1 MLTERL
7 LRLTI
12 AGGSEWV
19 MALLLALSVISISV
33 VVERALFFRRRRRQL
48 DRVDR
53 ALLPLLS
60 GAAGEQLRQ
69 AVEELQ
75 DPLLTVALESART
88 RDPADAEKIVASL
101 LSRERLELERRL
113 TFLGTLGNN
122 APFIGLFGTVL
133 GIIRAFNDLSVSTRA
148 GSSAV
153 MAGISEA
160 LVATA
165 IGLFVAIP
173 AVIAF
178 NYFQRQVDRLLST
191 TEALSQALLASARDV
206 GAGLGTSSRTS

>member
-1 MLTERL
+1 MAAGGGSCMLTERL

-19 MALLLALSVISISV
+19 MVLLLALSVVSISV

-48 DRVDR
+48 DRVDG

-60 GAAGEQLRQ
+60 SADGGALRR
-69 AVEELQ
+69 AVEELR
-75 DPLLTVALESART
+75 DPLLQVALDSAAT
-88 RDPADAEKIVASL
+88 RDAADAEKIVAGL

-133 GIIRAFNDLSVSTRA
+133 GIIRAFNDLAASTSA

-191 TEALSQALLASARDV
+191 TEALAQALLASAR
-206 GAGLGTSSRTS
+206 GRAN